1 MKKNFLRIGLIGCGR
16 VAEHYK
22 KKVFNKKFFK
32 EARLVSV
39 CDKSIIKSKDYAKS
53 LKVKAFKDFRDP
65 KFYKNIDL
73 VFILTSSGSHFEI
86 AKFLLKKKINVLC
99 EKPLTMTPEKT
110 LFLDKLSKKNHVMC
124 GVVFQNRFNKSIQFL
139 KELVE
144 KKKFGKI
151 VSVSIKLLWC
161 RYQNYY
167 NDEWHGKWKD
177 DGGVINQQAIHHV
190 DVMRWLFG
198 PIKSVCAVSSNR
210 LNKLQAEDTMHVLV
224 KFLSGFNGTIEAT
237 TATRPLDL
245 EASITVLGEKGRI
258 VISGIALNQ
267 IKDFKM
273 KSLNTKLSKIKKKY
287 DEKVQNGY
295 GNNHL
300 FLINETIRRL
310 KKNII
315 NPVVSCHEALMTTRL
330 IHSIYYSCEN
340 KKWIKLSE
348 NKKSKNLGKNN

>member
-1 MKKNFLRIGLIGCGR
+1 
-16 VAEHYK
+16 
-22 KKVFNKKFFK
+22 
-32 EARLVSV
+32 
-39 CDKSIIKSKDYAKS
+39 
-53 LKVKAFKDFRDP
+53 
-65 KFYKNIDL
+65 
-73 VFILTSSGSHFEI
+73 
-86 AKFLLKKKINVLC
+86 
-99 EKPLTMTPEKT
+99 
-110 LFLDKLSKKNHVMC
+110 MC

-273 KSLNTKLSKIKKKY
+273 KSLNTKLSKIKKSMM
-287 DEKVQNGY
+287 
-295 GNNHL
+295 
-300 FLINETIRRL
+300 
-310 KKNII
+310 KKFKMDTAII
-315 NPVVSCHEALMTTRL
+315 
-330 IHSIYYSCEN
+330 IYF
-340 KKWIKLSE
+340 
-348 NKKSKNLGKNN
+348 

>member
-1 MKKNFLRIGLIGCGR
+1 M
-16 VAEHYK
+16 
-22 KKVFNKKFFK
+22 
-32 EARLVSV
+32 
-39 CDKSIIKSKDYAKS
+39 
-53 LKVKAFKDFRDP
+53 
-65 KFYKNIDL
+65 
-73 VFILTSSGSHFEI
+73 TSSGSHFEI

-151 VSVSIKLLWC
+151 VSVSIKLLW
-161 RYQNYY
+161 YQNYY

-224 KFLSGFNGTIEAT
+224 KFLSGFNGTIGGHY
-237 TATRPLDL
+237 R
-245 EASITVLGEKGRI
+245 
-258 VISGIALNQ
+258 N
-267 IKDFKM
+267 
-273 KSLNTKLSKIKKKY
+273 
-287 DEKVQNGY
+287 
-295 GNNHL
+295 
-300 FLINETIRRL
+300 
-310 KKNII
+310 
-315 NPVVSCHEALMTTRL
+315 
-330 IHSIYYSCEN
+330 
-340 KKWIKLSE
+340 
-348 NKKSKNLGKNN
+348 